1 MDLKI
6 QLERIK
12 AGISKREEQY
22 QNDEY
27 ISLQR
32 AQLDKSVQ
40 KEHSDLGKR
49 MEKAQIAVL
58 NKALSDQRVLCAQK
72 I

>member
-1 MDLKI
+1 MMSTY
-6 QLERIK
+6 RF
-12 AGISKREEQY
+12 
-22 QNDEY
+22 N
-27 ISLQR
+27 
-32 AQLDKSVQ
+32 VPNWTNQ

-49 MEKAQIAVL
+49 MEKSQIAVL